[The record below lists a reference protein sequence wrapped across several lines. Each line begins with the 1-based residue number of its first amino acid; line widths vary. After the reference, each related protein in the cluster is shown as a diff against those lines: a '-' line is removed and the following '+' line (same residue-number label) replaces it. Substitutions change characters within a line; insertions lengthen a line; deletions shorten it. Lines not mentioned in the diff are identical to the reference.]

1 MSPISWK
8 GAASLF
14 AILSS
19 EKRKEKVKEKT
30 KLIHLS
36 FLPPSKRLNNFAVG
50 LSTPDFITAAPYGV
64 YIFLGL
70 ICFLSVAYVH
80 FLVPETKGRTLDE
93 LDELFGDQ
101 SGRSK
106 METAM
111 LLQAQKDVGLLDF
124 ADLRNVAGIP
134 QSESPMPEEKE
145 DLYKTTYDA

>member
-1 MSPISWK
+1 M
-8 GAASLF
+8 
-14 AILSS
+14 
-19 EKRKEKVKEKT
+19 
-30 KLIHLS
+30 
-36 FLPPSKRLNNFAVG
+36 
-50 LSTPDFITAAPYGV
+50 
-64 YIFLGL
+64 
-70 ICFLSVAYVH
+70 
-80 FLVPETKGRTLDE
+80 DE